1 MFESASQGFRRG
13 STAEGDI
20 IDLVGAC
27 RPLAQLSLPRQGSY
41 AVSGLVISHFGRVT
55 SKATSGYPILSRFKA
70 LGLLP
75 LPATSALSNLVRST
89 DRFKF
94 RSPHC
99 IPNKVTVTL
108 SHPGNQGKRF
118 EIHNPWCPLTDSRNI
133 WVYAWFSRPDIF
145 GSGFVTFKSD
155 SHVQDVSSRNVEN

>member
-13 STAEGDI
+13 STAERDI

-27 RPLAQLSLPRQGSY
+27 RPLAQPSLLRQGSY
-41 AVSGLVISHFGRVT
+41 AVSGLVISYFGRVT

-75 LPATSALSNLVRST
+75 LPATIALSNLVRST
-89 DRFKF
+89 DRSKF

-108 SHPGNQGKRF
+108 SHSGNQGKRF

-133 WVYAWFSRPDIF
+133 WVCAWFFSRPDIF
-145 GSGFVTFKSD
+145 GSGFVTFKSIPMY
-155 SHVQDVSSRNVEN
+155 QTCPRGM